1 MNLIFYCPEFEA
13 IEIRIIFEIR
23 IMQRFRKPI
32 TEIMQSEILKV
43 PTKPISSRNLKL
55 NATNTIIQ

>member
-32 TEIMQSEILKV
+32 TEIMQSEISKV
-43 PTKPISSRNLKL
+43 PIK
-55 NATNTIIQ
+55 TNIIPQP